1 MQPKSGTPTPPMDP
15 IDERYEL
22 QQMSGALPPAEIHI
36 LPNDGPSTVID
47 ETATIE
53 DDSFQQSRVPSETS
67 LEALERTHHLR
78 QNPPKTSLEAL
89 ECAHH
94 KRQISMPDSNLSI
107 HNDIDPTAELLAT
120 SSSDEASRIPLPST
134 SSTHSSSSHPSLEM
148 PLTLGSI
155 EGERSI
161 PHFSESYN
169 MYQKNKIRLSR
180 QFPHFQSVRS
190 RSRHNKADITIYDYT
205 DSVLQD
211 RQHLAVDFRPEGDDS
226 RDSKLDECHQFICST
241 NASSRVDTRLVVV
254 EDLGSSLINLLGAT
268 FDLSPEFFE
277 EHLYLSNYR
286 AHRDPGAAPST
297 WRTSN
302 LQKNYVSFVW
312 SRPGESW
319 VLDIEPGKWN
329 DLYNSNPVETIR
341 QFNSKNGQSSNMFFN
356 FVAKTNILR
365 GETEMSIDPA
375 GQLPDRAPCGWRE
388 RATVCNVELDGTKY
402 GMY

>member
-1 MQPKSGTPTPPMDP
+1 MKPKSGTPTPPTDP
-15 IDERYEL
+15 IDEPYEL
-22 QQMSGALPPAEIHI
+22 QQMSGALPPDENHI
-36 LPNDGPSTVID
+36 LPNDDPSA
-47 ETATIE
+47 ETTTIE
-53 DDSFQQSRVPSETS
+53 NDSFQQSRVPSETS
-67 LEALERTHHLR
+67 LEVLERTHHLT
-78 QNPPKTSLEAL
+78 QNPPKTSLEVL
-89 ECAHH
+89 ECAHDG
-94 KRQISMPDSNLSI
+94 RQISVDSNPSI
-107 HNDIDPTAELLAT
+107 HNNNDPPREVLSTD
-120 SSSDEASRIPLPST
+120 SSEEASRTPLPPT
-134 SSTHSSSSHPSLEM
+134 SSAHSSSSHPSLEI
-148 PLTLGSI
+148 PLPLGSF

-161 PHFSESYN
+161 PQFSESYN
-169 MYQKNKIRLSR
+169 SYKKNKTRLAR

-190 RSRHNKADITIYDYT
+190 RSRHNKADITIFDYA

-211 RQHLAVDFRPEGDDS
+211 RQHLAVDFRPERDDS
-226 RDSKLDECHQFICST
+226 RDSKLDECHKFLFST
-241 NASSRVDTRLVVV
+241 NTSSRVDTRLIIV
-254 EDLGSSLINLLGAT
+254 EDLGPSLINLLGAT

-277 EHLYLSNYR
+277 EHLYLSKYR
-286 AHRDPGAAPST
+286 GHRNPGAPPST

-319 VLDIEPGKWN
+319 ALDIEPGKWN

-341 QFNSKNGQSSNMFFN
+341 QFISKKGQSSNMFYN

-388 RATVCNVELDGTKY
+388 RATVCNVEFDGLKY